1 MLTYAMEERGND
13 PLYEFLY
20 KKIRADILAGNIPA
34 GEALPSKRSLA
45 RHLNISVITVENAY
59 DQLMTEGYIL
69 SKPRSGFYAADVSDA
84 VRYLKR
90 ENREEGDASGTAE
103 RLQTRPPAVFADFSS
118 NQTQPDS
125 FPFAAWARLSRK
137 VLSEEKQQLMTNP
150 PTGGVRQLRE
160 AICAH
165 LRAFRGL
172 DVSWE
177 QVIVGAGTEYLYGL
191 ILQLLGLDRI
201 YAVEDP
207 GYRKVS
213 QVCEAHGVRV
223 RRIAL
228 DESGLS
234 VEALERSGAQVVHV
248 TPAHHFPTGITMP
261 AGRRFELLHWA
272 ASSPGRYI
280 IEDDYDSEFRLSGR
294 PLPVLLEMDSAQRV
308 IYMNTFTKTLSST
321 IRISYMILPLPL
333 LKAFREKLQFYAC
346 TVPTFEQYT
355 LARFIKEG
363 YFEKHINRMRT
374 LSRRKRDLLLES
386 IQKGP
391 LGAVSSVSEEHAGL
405 HFLLK
410 VRTGI
415 SWELLQERL
424 KERGIIMTG
433 IPDQGAGLHEFIMN
447 YSSVPPE
454 RIPEAVERICEALEV
469 IRREN

>member
-90 ENREEGDASGTAE
+90 ENREEGDVPGKTE
-103 RLQTRPPAVFADFSS
+103 RSQGQTPAVFADFSS

-137 VLSEEKQQLMTNP
+137 VLSEEKKQLMTNP

-321 IRISYMILPLPL
+321 IRISYMILPVPL
-333 LKAFREKLQFYAC
+333 LKVFREKLQFYAC

-374 LSRRKRDLLLES
+374 LSRKKRDLLLES

-415 SWELLQERL
+415 PWELLQERL
-424 KERGIIMTG
+424 KARGIIMTG
-433 IPDQGAGLHEFIMN
+433 IPDQGAGSHEFIMN

-454 RIPEAVERICEALEV
+454 RIPEAVERICDALEV
-469 IRREN
+469 ET